1 MLAELLSLRALQ
13 QEQERALL
21 AGDAAAVGEL
31 CERGRELIA
40 AVPADVRGLDAGE
53 RERARALAGEVV
65 AAQGA
70 LESLAARVRG
80 ALSDELRAM
89 APGREALSGYRPPM
103 RDTARLV
110 DRAR

>member
-1 MLAELLSLRALQ
+1 MPT
-13 QEQERALL
+13 
-21 AGDAAAVGEL
+21 D
-31 CERGRELIA
+31 I
-40 AVPADVRGLDAGE
+40 RGLAPDE
-53 RERARALAGEVV
+53 RERARALAGEVI

-70 LESLAARVRG
+70 LELLATQVHRAV
-80 ALSDELRAM
+80 AAELRGM